1 MECTIILFYDFKFFR
16 IKLLELELRIN
27 KLERLKIKVNM
38 KIKYIFMM
46 LHIEY
51 IFVNRV

>member
-1 MECTIILFYDFKFFR
+1 MECTIILLYDFNSIR
-16 IKLLELELRIN
+16 IRTIRIN

-38 KIKYIFMM
+38 KIKYIFKM

-51 IFVNRV
+51 IFVNRA